1 MPILSIITEVFS
13 YCKSFGSQD
22 LRLGVQ
28 VAPLPHQE
36 GGIFIICD
44 RRTAYLKLTGGGAD
58 IARKTNYK
66 TGRLILKK
74 FAV

>member
-1 MPILSIITEVFS
+1 MLILSKIRRIFFYS
-13 YCKSFGSQD
+13 KSFGSKGLQSGGQD
-22 LRLGVQ
+22 TLSRRGIIIVQ
-28 VAPLPHQE
+28 VCRNTHL
-36 GGIFIICD
+36 
-44 RRTAYLKLTGGGAD
+44 TLTGGGAD